1 MRDNDLI
8 DHFRRHYD
16 APDADNE
23 AVLQETERRF
33 LQTPWEARKV
43 FVDALETS
51 MLDWEIGVRERAERV
66 SLHRRF
72 RDIHFDLKRI
82 GR

>member
-1 MRDNDLI
+1 MSDQLI

-23 AVLQETERRF
+23 LVLKETERRF
-33 LQTPWEARKV
+33 LGSPWEARKL
-43 FVDALETS
+43 FVDALETA
-51 MLDWEIGVRERAERV
+51 MLNDEIGIKERAERLN
-66 SLHRRF
+66 LHRHF
-72 RDIHFDLKRI
+72 RAIHQDLKRV